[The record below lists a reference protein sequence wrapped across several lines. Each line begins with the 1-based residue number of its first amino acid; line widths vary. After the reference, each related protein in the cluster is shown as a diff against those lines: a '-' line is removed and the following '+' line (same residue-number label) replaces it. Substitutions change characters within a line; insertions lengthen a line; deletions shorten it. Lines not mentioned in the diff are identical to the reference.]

1 MNKRLM
7 VTFLAVFL
15 YACGASAY
23 KWSLEFEAVGYS
35 KANTVSIDEEGEG
48 HVLIQAAYYAADTD
62 LHYSHVSDAGEVLL
76 ERSYQTTKDWDD
88 FVQSDKRKYFLIS
101 DNSNEV
107 NEYIGYLDIEN
118 DIYWDGV
125 DLPAILDVEPGN
137 VVIRSS
143 ELLEDGSL
151 LLLGSAYVFTGNV
164 SVFSAFMLIVDDQA
178 QIRSMHKDTSFTSY
192 SRYIRLEDGEYSLQG
207 VFSWDKRME
216 TGLNGTI
223 EHRDANDQLI
233 GHFDVTNTNYIS
245 SFTPEGFYLL
255 SGNKDNNKIFIRQLN
270 WAGEEVVGI
279 DISDL
284 GIGLSSSMQIL
295 ADGNFLFND
304 SSEVHLI
311 DTTGGVRLHYR
322 VPYSDGHIKRVLV
335 GAENTLYITT
345 MDKDTVQG
353 GGTIK
358 VEIDGGT
365 GSLIMSFN
373 YQDIIQIKHTQ
384 VSSDSHVIRK
394 INEQRNV
401 VYLST
406 LYDGCGVFSCEEKVI
421 KTDRGVCEIQTTLL
435 NNTGEFISFANFCD
449 SYKAGYSLT
458 NFK

>member
-48 HVLIQAAYYAADTD
+48 HVLIQAAYYATDTD
-62 LHYSHVSDAGEVLL
+62 LHYSHVSDTGEILL
-76 ERSYQTTKDWDD
+76 EESYQTDKDWDE
-88 FVQSDKRKYFLIS
+88 FVQADKRKYFLIS

-107 NEYIGYLDIEN
+107 SEYIGYLDMEN
-118 DIYWDGV
+118 DIYWDSV
-125 DLPAILDVEPGN
+125 DLRAILDFQSGN
-137 VVIRSS
+137 VVVKSS

-151 LLLGSAYVFTGNV
+151 LLLGGAYEFTESG

-178 QIRSMHKDTSFTSY
+178 QIKSMHKDASFSYY
-192 SRYIRLEDGEYSLQG
+192 SRYITLEDGEYALQG
-207 VFSWDKRME
+207 VFSWDKKVE

-233 GHFDVTNTNYIS
+233 SHFDVATGNYIG

-255 SGNKDNNKIFIRQLN
+255 SGDKDNNKIFIRQLN
-270 WAGEEVVGI
+270 WAAQEMVSI

-284 GIGLSSSMQIL
+284 DIGLSSSMQIL

-311 DTTGGVRLHYR
+311 DTTGGVLSHYQ
-322 VPYSDGHIKRVLV
+322 VPNSDGHIKRVLV

-353 GGTIK
+353 GGTFK
-358 VEIDGGT
+358 VEVDEGI

-373 YQDIIQIKHTQ
+373 YQDVTQIKHTQ
-384 VSSDSHVIRK
+384 ISSDSLVVRK
-394 INEQRNV
+394 INEKRNV

-406 LYDGCGVFSCEEKVI
+406 LYDGCGFFACDEKVV
-421 KTDRGVCEIQTTLL
+421 KTDRGACEIQTTLL
-435 NNTGEFISFANFCD
+435 NSAGEFISFANFCD
-449 SYKAGYSLT
+449 VYNAGYSLT
-458 NFK
+458 NFN